1 MKYLLAFLFAFVA
14 LVSAAAVDHELAKF
28 ERDLDE
34 VMAEGNIEIFSI
46 AQDNNG
52 LEKLV
57 ILVDGQLEGTIVQTD
72 EFTSK
77 YTPPD
82 QRIAPLLSHATFNW
96 DMRCP

>member
-1 MKYLLAFLFAFVA
+1 MKYFLAFLFALVA
-14 LVSAAAVDHELAKF
+14 LISAAAIDPELAKF

-34 VMAEGNIEIFSI
+34 VMAEGDIEIFSI
-46 AQDNNG
+46 AHDNNG

-77 YTPPD
+77 NPPLTNIPPPSFPTPP
-82 QRIAPLLSHATFNW
+82 PMGT
-96 DMRCP
+96 